1 MQAFTVTKPGGIKG
15 MEDYDAYL
23 RILNRWGVDMT
34 DMPRVLE
41 EGRPN
46 RWLYVFRER
55 EDAERFAKEVRA
67 ESRNKSWCV
76 REFHTRHLS
85 RGPLGPVVVEV
96 GFQGGCSFGLDWLS
110 HDLIRKRFPH
120 AQMVP
125 GVYIERE
132 GKADFE
138 ADHLESIWKHVT
150 LLLTGLTEEE
160 LAELGGYRVYDPVN
174 GVVLREPEFPAAPTL
189 RRANAG

>member
-1 MQAFTVTKPGGIKG
+1 V
-15 MEDYDAYL
+15 
-23 RILNRWGVDMT
+23 T

-46 RWLYVFRER
+46 RWLYVLRER
-55 EDAERFAKEVRA
+55 EQAERFAKEVRV

-85 RGPLGPVVVEV
+85 RGPLGPVEIEV
-96 GFQGGCSFGLDWLS
+96 GFQGGCAFGLAWLS
-110 HDLIRKRFPH
+110 RELIRKRFPR
-120 AQMVP
+120 ARMVP
-125 GVYIERE
+125 GVYIERD

-138 ADHLESIWKHVT
+138 ADHLESIWKHVA

-160 LAELGGYRVYDPVN
+160 LAELGGYRVYDPVEE
-174 GVVLREPEFPAAPTL
+174 VVLREPEFPAAPTL
-189 RRANAG
+189 RRANAGGTA